1 MAQIDSNLTKEQVAQ
16 MEREFARKRA
26 AAERRR
32 QRELARLSEQRTFVD
47 EQRTS
52 WSYCVVDKAFIR
64 IISCATDQQM
74 LEIPLSIEGLPVKE
88 LDPEALSNLAAPREI
103 RCANTIEVI
112 RAYAFRSCENLERIV
127 LPTCTNDFSATWFS
141 KCPHLKEILLPDAL
155 ETITAEVLANHSV
168 EHLVIGADTRF
179 IEPGAFEHSPLKT
192 IRIDE
197 RNGYLTTDG
206 TCIYSADG
214 SVLYAFAVPCT
225 QYTIAP
231 GCRRI
236 GAKAFVGA
244 TELEQVLLPDSLEEI
259 ETLAFARSGLVTLT
273 LPKRTSTI
281 GPKAFIRCLS
291 LHDVH
296 LNNGL
301 RSIREEAFAGSA
313 LASLH
318 LPASVDAIGRSITE
332 RTNVVHAG
340 SAATFSIDRENSTYR
355 FDKHGCLY
363 RQADDGMH
371 LAQFL
376 EPKATSYH
384 VADRTVAIDDKAF
397 AFHGA
402 IESISLPEGLKHIG
416 DGAFRVCRKLEQI
429 IIPDSL
435 ESIGKD
441 AFIDTA
447 LTAFTIPA
455 RLEQIGSCAL
465 VTDGAHHEGKPP
477 SLRVIDVDERNQ
489 RFFMHTGMLCRRTNR
504 GSSIVTFTNSVSH
517 VDFPEDII
525 AVEDYAFN
533 NAFGIE
539 DLHLNAR
546 LQSIGACGLSVWCSI
561 KRVHIDVAKPIE
573 GRSSFILNFPATSR
587 SVHGFLLALGGLGSL
602 YLPDIMAQYDNCI
615 ACARDYHAPANSDNA
630 SAYEQVKL
638 ILDRLN
644 DSVLLT
650 DVNRRR
656 YHDLLERNI
665 EEICVDIARHDDR
678 RALADLADLGYL
690 NEENLED
697 VTIAVARLQDAA
709 MTGYLLEM
717 KRLRFG
723 KRAFD
728 FDL

>member
-1 MAQIDSNLTKEQVAQ
+1 M
-16 MEREFARKRA
+16 
-26 AAERRR
+26 
-32 QRELARLSEQRTFVD
+32 
-47 EQRTS
+47 
-52 WSYCVVDKAFIR
+52 
-64 IISCATDQQM
+64 
-74 LEIPLSIEGLPVKE
+74 
-88 LDPEALSNLAAPREI
+88 
-103 RCANTIEVI
+103 
-112 RAYAFRSCENLERIV
+112 
-127 LPTCTNDFSATWFS
+127 
-141 KCPHLKEILLPDAL
+141 
-155 ETITAEVLANHSV
+155 
-168 EHLVIGADTRF
+168 
-179 IEPGAFEHSPLKT
+179 
-192 IRIDE
+192 
-197 RNGYLTTDG
+197 
-206 TCIYSADG
+206 
-214 SVLYAFAVPCT
+214 
-225 QYTIAP
+225 
-231 GCRRI
+231 
-236 GAKAFVGA
+236 
-244 TELEQVLLPDSLEEI
+244 
-259 ETLAFARSGLVTLT
+259 
-273 LPKRTSTI
+273 
-281 GPKAFIRCLS
+281 
-291 LHDVH
+291 
-296 LNNGL
+296 
-301 RSIREEAFAGSA
+301 
-313 LASLH
+313 
-318 LPASVDAIGRSITE
+318 
-332 RTNVVHAG
+332 
-340 SAATFSIDRENSTYR
+340 
-355 FDKHGCLY
+355 
-363 RQADDGMH
+363 
-371 LAQFL
+371 
-376 EPKATSYH
+376 
-384 VADRTVAIDDKAF
+384 
-397 AFHGA
+397 
-402 IESISLPEGLKHIG
+402 PEGLKHIG

-517 VDFPEDII
+517 VDFPEDIV